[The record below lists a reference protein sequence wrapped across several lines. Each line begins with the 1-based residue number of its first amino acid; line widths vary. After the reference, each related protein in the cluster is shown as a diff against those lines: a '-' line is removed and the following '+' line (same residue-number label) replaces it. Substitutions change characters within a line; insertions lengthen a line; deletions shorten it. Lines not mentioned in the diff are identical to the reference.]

1 MLKKIF
7 VINNLST
14 CFAHRLPTPTR
25 IYWLRSFQ
33 PPARRMEVLR
43 MSSSSFTSWNRTH
56 VNKSDALR
64 KNKLDNAVCLVK
76 ISPNMSKVG
85 SQSLL
90 KEVVGTG
97 KQWTRKNCGKAGF
110 ARAAVAEKVASV
122 EEITLEPIKTISG
135 KIKLPGSKSL
145 SNRTLLLAALAE
157 VMAPPRQKFRF
168 QLLEVN
174 IFLCSTQNFI
184 QQFA

>member
-1 MLKKIF
+1 
-7 VINNLST
+7 
-14 CFAHRLPTPTR
+14 
-25 IYWLRSFQ
+25 
-33 PPARRMEVLR
+33 MEVLR
-43 MSSSSFTSWNRTH
+43 LSSSSSTSLNRTH
-56 VNKSDALR
+56 VNKFDALG

-76 ISPNMSKVG
+76 ISPNVSKFG

-90 KEVVGTG
+90 KAEVGMG
-97 KQWTRKNCGKAGF
+97 NHRARKNYGKARF

-157 VMAPPRQKFRF
+157 VM
-168 QLLEVN
+168 N
-174 IFLCSTQNFI
+174 GSSSTKVSFS
-184 QQFA
+184 AA